1 MSWSP
6 IWAPSGVLPNR
17 NSSVFDP
24 CSARRDSTRT
34 NAQSAELLKF
44 SMNIPNFDRQSLGS
58 STIVLPPI
66 YGPIGVRRSP
76 SPSFAALPTMVPG
89 GTACQPTS
97 FVRTSSQA
105 DYLLSGRHGL
115 PSPMDSTYFCSPIE
129 VAHKVNHVNQPTRP
143 FGDQPLMSP
152 APSPHPAVCSHLA
165 YSSNQPKRSKAALAT
180 EDWDHPSFARPP
192 HRAVAEP
199 KLNKTADFWRPAGS
213 PTDPNPAHQTTS
225 TTDELQPISDE
236 PLVPNVYPVP
246 PPPPYEQSAAPLSD
260 LAADIVWERCYFPK
274 PRASVAVVPA
284 PWESPLSW
292 STHSGFQ
299 SVTSPASHMA
309 SSNWTGSSANTFGV
323 IGAEA
328 KARRFNRQYPSSSVS
343 PPQSERSNSPAHSR
357 KQSIGTKM
365 EVKPAFRRWTRQVLE
380 QTLLSP
386 PVLILALHYID
397 SLAGTD
403 VFGDGNGKMS
413 LLPYK
418 MLLAALVVA
427 NKTLDDHSYRNS
439 TFANV
444 SSMTNAEVNGIE
456 VALLK
461 ALKFDVV
468 PSCDQWT
475 NWLKEVI
482 VAGERSG
489 LLLPELGP
497 PSPISP
503 MPTPLFDAHPAERS
517 PQHFEPSHSVHH
529 GSIFDQAPTPE
540 YHWHPT
546 LDPLGPGVNHKSFAS
561 TAPQVETVPH
571 LSGDFRFHPA
581 PAPIESH
588 RQFSNG
594 PLSSFGAEFPST
606 YSANHFPRI
615 YPAYSSQ

>member
-105 DYLLSGRHGL
+105 DYLLSGRHGQ
-115 PSPMDSTYFCSPIE
+115 PR
-129 VAHKVNHVNQPTRP
+129 QPTH
-143 FGDQPLMSP
+143 P
-152 APSPHPAVCSHLA
+152 AVRRSTAHVPRPSPHPAVCSHLA

-199 KLNKTADFWRPAGS
+199 KLNKTADIWRPAGS

-343 PPQSERSNSPAHSR
+343 PPQSARSNSPAHSR
-357 KQSIGTKM
+357 KQSI
-365 EVKPAFRRWTRQVLE
+365 
-380 QTLLSP
+380 
-386 PVLILALHYID
+386 VLILALHYID

-503 MPTPLFDAHPAERS
+503 MPTRCSTHTQQKGPHNTSSPATLSTTAR
-517 PQHFEPSHSVHH
+517 F
-529 GSIFDQAPTPE
+529 SI
-540 YHWHPT
+540 
-546 LDPLGPGVNHKSFAS
+546 
-561 TAPQVETVPH
+561 
-571 LSGDFRFHPA
+571 R
-581 PAPIESH
+581 H
-588 RQFSNG
+588 RRPNIIGIQ
-594 PLSSFGAEFPST
+594 L
-606 YSANHFPRI
+606 
-615 YPAYSSQ
+615 